1 MFLLIIISYIII
13 IYFETTLL
21 LKEKNRAKIVL
32 YFSMIIF
39 SMVISVLLALGV
51 QLPSPSN
58 SIKNI
63 VITIFGK
70 GD

>member
-13 IYFETTLL
+13 MYFETALL
-21 LKEKNRAKIVL
+21 LKEKDRTKMIL

-39 SMVISVLLALGV
+39 SMIISVLLALGI

-63 VITIFGK
+63 VVTIFGK

>member
-13 IYFETTLL
+13 IYFETALL
-21 LKEKNRAKIVL
+21 LKEKNRAKMVL

-39 SMVISVLLALGV
+39 SMIISVLLALGV

-58 SIKNI
+58 PIKNI